1 MNFYKSFIALCLALL
16 VSVLFACQS
25 TGLKIGSLD
34 VGAIVNQGA
43 KVFNASNIGLDEEI
57 QFGENMSAVLLGTRP
72 LYDDKALNQYVS
84 QVGSWLALNSSRP
97 ELPWHFGVINSSAI
111 NAFAAPGGFVFI
123 TSGMLRQLNNEAQ
136 LAAVLAHEI
145 IHVSK
150 QHHLNAIKSEAYRSA
165 VTQSLFIS
173 AEAYQGNTNA
183 SDKDKQY
190 RFWAQKVTG
199 MAQDL
204 YSKGL
209 DREDELQADALALM
223 LLAKSGYDPYALV
236 DNLQLL
242 DAIAADDSAL
252 ALMYQTHPT
261 PEQRLFAIEAELT
274 KLPYGSG
281 KDSGTGSGKLLAQR
295 FSQHIN

>member
-1 MNFYKSFIALCLALL
+1 MKICKQLVVVSISLL
-16 VSVLFACQS
+16 VILLAACQS

-43 KVFNASNIGLDEEI
+43 KVFNASSIDQDDEI

-72 LYDDKALNQYVS
+72 LYQDKALNKYVNH
-84 QVGSWLALNSSRP
+84 VGSWLAQNSTRP
-97 ELPWHFGVINSSAI
+97 DLPWSFGVINSSAI

-123 TSGMLRQLNNEAQ
+123 TSGMLRQLDNEAQ

-145 IHVSK
+145 IHVTE

-165 VTQSLFIS
+165 VTESLFIS

-190 RFWAQKVTG
+190 RFWAQKITG

-209 DREDELQADALALM
+209 DREDELQADALALNLM
-223 LLAKSGYDPYALV
+223 AKSGYDPYALV

-261 PEQRLFAIEAELT
+261 PEQRLLAIEGEFN
-274 KLPYGSG
+274 KLV
-281 KDSGTGSGKLLAQR
+281 DDSGKLLAQR
-295 FSQHIN
+295 FSQNVN